1 MTVVPLLRIPALAP
15 PAGRRAAL
23 ALCALVGLAG
33 LVGHA
38 RPVAAEQWS
47 NTSIAV
53 DIAAISE
60 LRINGPQVVLS
71 IEVAQAGEG
80 LQPATDNRTSL
91 SWSTNSP
98 TAKKITAALDQDFS
112 PGITLKVTLAQ
123 PTGSNGVTAG
133 TQVLSA
139 RPVDVVT
146 GIHGEAAAVALSYE
160 ARADVTVAPTRELR
174 VVSYTLAD
182 G

>member
-1 MTVVPLLRIPALAP
+1 MVGLI
-15 PAGRRAAL
+15 GL
-23 ALCALVGLAG
+23 ALCL
-33 LVGHA
+33 
-38 RPVAAEQWS
+38 RPAAAEQWS

-71 IEVAQAGEG
+71 IDVAQAGAG

-98 TAKKITAALDQDFS
+98 SAKKITASLDQDFS

-133 TQVLSA
+133 TQALTA
-139 RPVDVVT
+139 KPVDVVT
-146 GIHGEAAAVALSYE
+146 GIHGEAATVALTYE
-160 ARADVTVAPTRELR
+160 AQANVTVAPTRELR